1 MGDLLG
7 NLSSAA
13 RSLDA
18 ISVGLQVVGQNFA
31 NAGTAG
37 YSRRVVDYVAVAPTG
52 RLDAGGGVL
61 AAGIRAPRD
70 LLMERQLLQ
79 EQPMGAREAALAE
92 ALGTVEV
99 ALGDAGQSIDARL
112 SAFFDSFGRLADEP
126 TSGVARQEVVVEGE
140 ALADAFRQTATRL
153 DQARA
158 DAYVGI
164 GSAIDDINA
173 LVERMAQ
180 LNAGIVGQPA
190 GSGARLQ
197 ATDELWKAA
206 GELAQ
211 LVNVRVITR
220 GDGALDV
227 TLADGHALVI
237 GVESYGLSTSIDGT
251 GRARIESQ
259 GADVTAAVT
268 AGRLGGLLSVRDTL
282 VPEFRA
288 RLDDLAAAVVTE
300 VNSLHQ
306 AGFDLS
312 GRQAGAFFAPPG
324 PGGAA
329 ASMAVDPA
337 VAASPGLVGA
347 AAQAFAGDNGTAR
360 AIAALRDARVL
371 EGGTSTFHDSW
382 ANLVYRVGREAASA
396 ADARADR
403 EATVRQLEALKD
415 QVSGVSLDEEAANL
429 QRLQR
434 AYEANARFF
443 TTIDRT
449 LDVLMQMVAS

>member
-1 MGDLLG
+1 MSDLLG

-79 EQPMGAREAALAE
+79 EQPLGAREAAVAE

-99 ALGDAGQSIDARL
+99 ALGTAGQSIDERL
-112 SAFFDSFGRLADEP
+112 SAFFDSFGRLADGP
-126 TSGVARQEVVVEGE
+126 TSAVARQDVIVEGE
-140 ALADAFRQTATRL
+140 ALAGAFRQAAARL
-153 DQARA
+153 DEARA

-164 GSAIDDINA
+164 ESAIDEVNVLA
-173 LVERMAQ
+173 ERIAQ
-180 LNAGIVGQPA
+180 LNAGIAGQPA
-190 GSGARLQ
+190 SSGARLQ
-197 ATDELWKAA
+197 ATDELWEAA
-206 GELAQ
+206 GELAT
-211 LVNVRVITR
+211 LVNIRVITR
-220 GDGALDV
+220 GDGAVDV

-237 GVESYGLSTSIDGT
+237 GVESYGLGASIDGA
-251 GRARIESQ
+251 GRARIDSQ

-268 AGRLGGLLSVRDTL
+268 AGRLGGLMQVRDGF

-288 RLDDLAAAVVTE
+288 RLDGLAAGVAGQ
-300 VNSLHQ
+300 VNALHQ

-312 GRQAGAFFAPPG
+312 GSPAGTFFAPAG

-337 VAASPGLVGA
+337 LAASPGLVGA
-347 AAQAFAGDNGTAR
+347 AAQASAGDNGTAR

-371 EGGTSTFHDSW
+371 EGGTATFHDSW
-382 ANLVYRVGREAASA
+382 ANVVYRVGREAASA
-396 ADARADR
+396 ADAQADH
-403 EATVRQLEALKD
+403 ETTVRQLEALKD

-443 TTIDRT
+443 AAIDRT
-449 LDVLMQMVAS
+449 LDVLMQMVGG